1 MKQEKKA
8 KIHVVDD
15 DLAMRFALDS
25 ILRSVGY
32 DVALYENGLELL
44 DQAKK
49 GIAGCIVLDVRLPGP
64 GGLEVQRRLNEM
76 GCNIPVIFLTGHGDV
91 AMAVKAMKANA
102 IEFMTKPFREQDLLD
117 AISCAMEAATQHEQA
132 FALQEKMMRQM
143 NMLSAR
149 SFLNAVRFMV
159 AGEQYLPPQGLR
171 GGGHAAPAS
180 ALSSALTDR
189 ESQVLR
195 GLCDSLSNK
204 EIARRLEISEP
215 TVKVHAQSVFRK
227 IGARNRTHAAL
238 IARQQGFS

>member
-76 GCNIPVIFLTGHGDV
+76 GCNVPVIFLTGHGDV

-117 AISCAMEAATQHEQA
+117 AISCAMEAATQYEQA
-132 FALQEKMMRQM
+132 IALQEKVMRQM

-149 SFLNAVRFMV
+149 ERQIFNFLC
-159 AGEQYLPPQGLR
+159 QGRL
-171 GGGHAAPAS
+171 GK
-180 ALSSALTDR
+180 
-189 ESQVLR
+189 Q
-195 GLCDSLSNK
+195 
-204 EIARRLEISEP
+204 IAHDLHVSEA
-215 TVKVHAQSVFRK
+215 TVKVHR
-227 IGARNRTHAAL
+227 RNLMQKLGVSSISQLILQFGSFADNRRLAA
-238 IARQQGFS
+238 